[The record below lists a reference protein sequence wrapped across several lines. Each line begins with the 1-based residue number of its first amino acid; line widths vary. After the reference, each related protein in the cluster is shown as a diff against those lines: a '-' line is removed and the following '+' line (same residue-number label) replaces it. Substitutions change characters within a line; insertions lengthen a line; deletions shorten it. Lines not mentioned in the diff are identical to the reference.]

1 MTDAI
6 TGGERERALGDAAI
20 AALRQGDARGA
31 VASLRQMQDPPP
43 MLLAQACNR
52 SGDRDG
58 EAAALQRILDQD
70 IRNLPAMLAMAQN
83 ADRRGDARGA
93 TSWYRSAL
101 AQAAATGAP
110 PHLQPLLQKAQDY
123 VARSSRT
130 FEEHLMD
137 AIGGLPR
144 LPRIQLATD
153 LLLGKQSLFLQQP
166 SIFYFPGL
174 PQRAFYERSE
184 FDWVAPMEA
193 MTDAIV
199 AELEQVRA
207 QEDATFAPYVQTSR
221 LRPAPNNPLRDDD
234 RWGALYFW
242 QNGEQVAANAD
253 RCPAVMA
260 ALALAPVPVIAGRS
274 PMALWSLLK
283 PGTHIQPHHGLLN
296 TRLIC
301 HLPLLTPDDC
311 GLRVGAETRAWRKGE
326 MLLFDDSVEHEAWN
340 RSTDTRVVLLFEIWR
355 PEIGA
360 EEREALTQ
368 LFQAIDRFGPAQV
381 DTGG

>member
-6 TGGERERALGDAAI
+6 TSGERALADAAV

-31 VASLRQMQDPPP
+31 VAKLRQMQDPPP

-52 SGDRDG
+52 SGDLDG
-58 EAAALQRILDQD
+58 EAAALQRILDHD

-101 AQAAATGAP
+101 AQAAAAGAP
-110 PHLQPLLQKAQDY
+110 PQLQPVLQKAQDY

-130 FEEHLMD
+130 FEDHLMD
-137 AIGGLPR
+137 AISGLPP

-166 SIFYFPGL
+166 SMFYFPGL

-207 QEDATFAPYVQTSR
+207 QEDAAFAPYVQTSS

-260 ALALAPVPVIAGRS
+260 ALALAPIPVIAGRS

-311 GLRVGAETRAWRKGE
+311 GLRVGAETRSWRRGE